1 MENRLTKRLMS
12 TAALSAVMLIPA
24 GLAAQAARPVNAR
37 ATIPAAAATGG
48 TAGVREWAAEL
59 QRIQGRLQAVHNQ
72 VMQDAELRRAQETF
86 MRDVKAGML
95 RVDPGLDAL
104 ATRVQGMQ
112 QQAVAAQQRGDVRT
126 LQQLQAELAPI
137 QQRFMRAQQQV
148 MQQPGIAARARQ
160 IETQLHQRML
170 QVEPNTDRL
179 LERGRSLQTRLLQLQ
194 QQRMQ
199 APRN

>member
-1 MENRLTKRLMS
+1 MTFRFLS
-12 TAALSAVMLIPA
+12 AAALSAAMMIPA

-37 ATIPAAAATGG
+37 ATLPAAAAPG
-48 TAGVREWAAEL
+48 TANVREWAAEL
-59 QRIQGRLQAVHNQ
+59 QRIQARLQMVHNQ
-72 VMQDAELRRAQETF
+72 VMQDAAMRSTQETF
-86 MRDVKAGML
+86 MRDVKAAML

-112 QQAVAAQQRGDVRT
+112 QQAVAAQERGDVRT
-126 LQQLQAELAPI
+126 LQQLQAELGPI

-199 APRN
+199 AARRN

>member
-1 MENRLTKRLMS
+1 
-12 TAALSAVMLIPA
+12 
-24 GLAAQAARPVNAR
+24 
-37 ATIPAAAATGG
+37 
-48 TAGVREWAAEL
+48 
-59 QRIQGRLQAVHNQ
+59 
-72 VMQDAELRRAQETF
+72 
-86 MRDVKAGML
+86 MRDVKAAML

-104 ATRVQGMQ
+104 AARVETMQG
-112 QQAVAAQQRGDVRT
+112 QALAAQRRGDRA
-126 LQQLQAELAPI
+126 QLRQLNFDLVSI

-179 LERGRSLQTRLLQLQ
+179 LERGRSLQARLLQLQ

-199 APRN
+199 AAPRQ

>member
-1 MENRLTKRLMS
+1 MLS
-12 TAALSAVMLIPA
+12 VAALSAAMLIPA
-24 GLAAQAARPVNAR
+24 GVAAQAARPVNAR
-37 ATIPAAAATGG
+37 ATVPAAAPAT
-48 TAGVREWAAEL
+48 ANVREWAAEL
-59 QRIQGRLQAVHNQ
+59 ERIKARLQTVHNQ
-72 VMQDAELRRAQETF
+72 VMQDAALRRSQETF
-86 MRDVKAGML
+86 MRDVKAAML

-112 QQAVAAQQRGDVRT
+112 QQAVAAQQRGDART
-126 LQQLQAELAPI
+126 LQQLEAELAPI
-137 QQRFMRAQQQV
+137 QQRFLRAQQQV

-179 LERGRSLQTRLLQLQ
+179 LERGRSLQARLLQLQ

-199 APRN
+199 AAPRN

>member
-1 MENRLTKRLMS
+1 
-12 TAALSAVMLIPA
+12 MLIPA
-24 GLAAQAARPVNAR
+24 GVAAQAARPVNAR
-37 ATIPAAAATGG
+37 ASVPAAAPAT
-48 TAGVREWAAEL
+48 ANVREWAAEL
-59 QRIQGRLQAVHNQ
+59 ERIKARLQTVHNQ
-72 VMQDAELRRAQETF
+72 VMQDAALRRSQETF
-86 MRDVKAGML
+86 MRDVKAAML

-112 QQAVAAQQRGDVRT
+112 EQAVAAQQRGDART
-126 LQQLQAELAPI
+126 LQQLEAELAPI

-179 LERGRSLQTRLLQLQ
+179 LERGRSLQARLLQLQ

-199 APRN
+199 AAPRQ